1 MPWLKK
7 TKPTDTGWLN
17 VSGELTNGWTGI
29 LFVRRIGN
37 LVLYRGK
44 LVAASATSTGAWNM
58 PVGFNAP
65 PLAHEGSYDYGA
77 ALAWTE
83 ETTPKLRRLTY
94 YNQRLAVVGYQV
106 SDVVLVSD
114 CYAVTSAWPT
124 VYPGVS

>member
-7 TKPTDTGWLN
+7 KTTDTGWLN

-44 LVAASATSTGAWNM
+44 LNAEAATAAGAWTM
-58 PVGFNAP
+58 PAGFNAP
-65 PLAHEGSYDYGA
+65 PLAHAGSYDYGA

-83 ETTPKLRRLTY
+83 ESTPKIRRLNY
-94 YNQRLAVVGYQV
+94 YASRLSVVGYQA
-106 SDVVLVSD
+106 SDVILVSD
-114 CYAVTSAWPT
+114 SYAVNAAWPT
-124 VYPGVS
+124 TYPGVS

>member
-1 MPWLKK
+1 MQWLKK
-7 TKPTDTGWLN
+7 SKPTDTGWLD
-17 VSGELTNGWTGI
+17 VSAELVNGWSGI

-44 LVAASATSTGAWNM
+44 LSAAAATAGAAWDM
-58 PVGFNAP
+58 PSGFNAP
-65 PLAHEGSYDYGA
+65 PLRSGGSYDYGA

-83 ETTPKLRRLTY
+83 DTTPKLRRLTY
-94 YNQRLAVVGYQV
+94 YAQRLSVVGYQA

-114 CYAVTSAWPT
+114 CYAVTSAWPA